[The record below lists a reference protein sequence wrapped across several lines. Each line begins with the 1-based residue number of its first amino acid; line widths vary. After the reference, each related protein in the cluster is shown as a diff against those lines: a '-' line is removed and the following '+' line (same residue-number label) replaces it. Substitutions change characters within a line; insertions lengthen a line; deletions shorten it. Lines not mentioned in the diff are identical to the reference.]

1 MSSLGGLAID
11 SDNEDAQ
18 FISRNYSGLDQIID
32 RLKDDTGAAAGMT
45 PSKLWGSSQKTALS
59 NSSEGDKYEWA
70 DCVDDWRGEAIDEPA
85 TDFFKLVFLAK
96 NGPTSGRLPDSWNL
110 KYASALR
117 LTLKEQSEL
126 RKTAAETDKINVVD
140 VKSLL
145 PEEVRE
151 SAFGG
156 SEYTIERTLQ
166 PDLWAKRQA
175 EAEQQ
180 QSEEAYQEP
189 DEGEVD
195 EDGNPLEEEG
205 SDVTVTDSG
214 NIRTDDATP
223 AKRIIDWHGF
233 KLGLQYQPF
242 DLRHGKV
249 LPVAYGHIQKTKGA
263 DGMACDCY
271 VGPDLESDRVF
282 EITQLV
288 NGQFDEHKY
297 MLGFASQDAAR
308 NTFLKVMPAA
318 MFGGI
323 REVGLSGLEPYR
335 LDGGSEDSSPK
346 APSGG
351 TSRTDADN
359 PILSS
364 VDRADKQLR
373 GLEDGAIERVN
384 SALESSYQALE
395 AQILRRYS
403 LETPGSLMAGD
414 RAAVLLSQVA
424 DLLGLINTRNAEEI
438 QQAFE
443 DLLRGADAQGATL
456 ADNLARAIANQQL
469 QMTANVPLAAILNQA
484 TEGMTRL
491 RNHTEAFADKA
502 STVVTQGLIQGW
514 GTDKIASLLQKEMG
528 LVRHKAETI
537 ARTESLSATNAAA
550 KANYQANGL
559 MLGSWQATADD
570 RLCPTCGARNQKVY
584 KLQDIV
590 IPAHP
595 RCRCFITPMS
605 QTWLDLGLVD
615 TTWAADFRARSLAEL
630 ESLGLEPDYGR
641 SAFEKANGLELP
653 QPVWEPGQKLDSLNL
668 DEGESFDEWREDAG
682 IPVAK
687 AGSRLG
693 ANAPKVFHLNM
704 LPPTPL
710 ILNTRR
716 IRRRLQHMVPA
727 VAVQRQQLQLKPLR
741 RRPLRKRQHLLLLAL
756 QQLQPAPAK
765 KTTAKKTAKKA
776 ATPTPQPSASPVKL
790 NQTELTSK
798 RADLEKRFGKQL
810 VADAESNVKKVLD
823 QADVFVRVGSAD
835 TLEKVLGGGF
845 KTSAELNVTS
855 HQIPNLADKNYQ
867 DARNRVEAK
876 TLGYDEKTTQPGD
889 RPIYG
894 YLGGSD
900 LNGQAHADVS
910 RAYGSIAV
918 KLKSDVKDRTSF
930 TGADSFKSGI
940 ASEVNNPNAASL
952 VSLTRHG
959 YDRDKLP
966 AHYPSYMKGDQNDQ
980 SALQNAAR
988 AKSIDDLAPKLAP
1001 TGNAYM
1007 EAQVH
1012 GGVKPSDIAE
1022 LHFSP
1027 SGASDRP
1034 NAAIAQFAKDNQ
1046 VSVFVDG
1053 KKLSA
1058 KDLDNIIT
1066 PPAKTTLHDL
1076 SDALDKGDLQGI
1088 FSHVDAIAT
1097 QAASVKLNPGSVI
1110 SISRRCIK
1118 SPDTTISPP

>member
-1 MSSLGGLAID
+1 VLRFPGKKLYGDMIRQNAGYNDSVLQTFWSSFAKYLTAIEYSTRMVQDYNVFVYKLKGLANLILQGKQDDILKRFRAILLSMSSLGGLAID

-18 FISRNYSGLDQIID
+18 FVSRNYGGLDQIID
-32 RLKDDTGAAAGMT
+32 RLKDDTGAAAGMP

-166 PDLWAKRQA
+166 PDLWTKRQA

-308 NTFLKVMPAA
+308 DTFLKVMPAA

-384 SALESSYQALE
+384 SALESSYQ
-395 AQILRRYS
+395 
-403 LETPGSLMAGD
+403 
-414 RAAVLLSQVA
+414 
-424 DLLGLINTRNAEEI
+424 DLKHKYFGV
-438 QQAFE
+438 
-443 DLLRGADAQGATL
+443 
-456 ADNLARAIANQQL
+456 
-469 QMTANVPLAAILNQA
+469 TA
-484 TEGMTRL
+484 
-491 RNHTEAFADKA
+491 
-502 STVVTQGLIQGW
+502 W
-514 GTDKIASLLQKEMG
+514 
-528 LVRHKAETI
+528 RHPAH
-537 ARTESLSATNAAA
+537 
-550 KANYQANGL
+550 
-559 MLGSWQATADD
+559 SWQAIA
-570 RLCPTCGARNQKVY
+570 RLCCSHKWQTC
-584 KLQDIV
+584 
-590 IPAHP
+590 
-595 RCRCFITPMS
+595 
-605 QTWLDLGLVD
+605 
-615 TTWAADFRARSLAEL
+615 
-630 ESLGLEPDYGR
+630 
-641 SAFEKANGLELP
+641 
-653 QPVWEPGQKLDSLNL
+653 
-668 DEGESFDEWREDAG
+668 
-682 IPVAK
+682 
-687 AGSRLG
+687 
-693 ANAPKVFHLNM
+693 
-704 LPPTPL
+704 
-710 ILNTRR
+710 
-716 IRRRLQHMVPA
+716 
-727 VAVQRQQLQLKPLR
+727 
-741 RRPLRKRQHLLLLAL
+741 
-756 QQLQPAPAK
+756 
-765 KTTAKKTAKKA
+765 
-776 ATPTPQPSASPVKL
+776 
-790 NQTELTSK
+790 
-798 RADLEKRFGKQL
+798 
-810 VADAESNVKKVLD
+810 
-823 QADVFVRVGSAD
+823 
-835 TLEKVLGGGF
+835 
-845 KTSAELNVTS
+845 
-855 HQIPNLADKNYQ
+855 
-867 DARNRVEAK
+867 
-876 TLGYDEKTTQPGD
+876 
-889 RPIYG
+889 
-894 YLGGSD
+894 
-900 LNGQAHADVS
+900 
-910 RAYGSIAV
+910 
-918 KLKSDVKDRTSF
+918 
-930 TGADSFKSGI
+930 
-940 ASEVNNPNAASL
+940 
-952 VSLTRHG
+952 
-959 YDRDKLP
+959 
-966 AHYPSYMKGDQNDQ
+966 
-980 SALQNAAR
+980 
-988 AKSIDDLAPKLAP
+988 
-1001 TGNAYM
+1001 
-1007 EAQVH
+1007 
-1012 GGVKPSDIAE
+1012 
-1022 LHFSP
+1022 
-1027 SGASDRP
+1027 
-1034 NAAIAQFAKDNQ
+1034 
-1046 VSVFVDG
+1046 
-1053 KKLSA
+1053 
-1058 KDLDNIIT
+1058 
-1066 PPAKTTLHDL
+1066 
-1076 SDALDKGDLQGI
+1076 
-1088 FSHVDAIAT
+1088 
-1097 QAASVKLNPGSVI
+1097 
-1110 SISRRCIK
+1110 
-1118 SPDTTISPP
+1118 